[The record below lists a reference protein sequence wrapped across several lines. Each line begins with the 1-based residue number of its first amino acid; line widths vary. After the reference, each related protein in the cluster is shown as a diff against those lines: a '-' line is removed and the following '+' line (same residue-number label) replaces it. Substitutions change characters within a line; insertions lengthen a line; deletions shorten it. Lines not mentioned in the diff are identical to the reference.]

1 MEVKK
6 TGWKNSEDGNKC
18 LAKPT
23 IEVTAEM
30 EERRVEVS
38 RTRVDNFDYVT
49 YYDPITEVYW
59 AEKSDLK

>member
-6 TGWKNSEDGNKC
+6 TVWKNSEDGNKC

-30 EERRVEVS
+30 EERGVEVS

-49 YYDPITEVYW
+49 YYDAITEVYW